1 MRNLHS
7 ESIARRW
14 RLLLIAL
21 VALLVLVSACE
32 GIGIQVVNQYQT
44 VPAIPRHAPAQD
56 TRADFDALPVP
67 DGVDPAL
74 YAQLKDALYNE
85 LLKVQSGKN
94 VSQPPSGVANQ
105 VADLELAEDEG
116 AYYLSWSYRNLGD
129 YDQDGA
135 VGISDITPIAMYYG
149 QDVPDIDGDPDDYSI
164 QAVVDGSGNGTVDI
178 ADITPIAMSYGTSV
192 DGYAVQ
198 TSADEAQTWDD
209 LSPVLVGSATG
220 DGRAGFE
227 VLLDTPVERNIYHVV
242 PYFGEEF
249 GDDSNAVRY
258 FTSELVL
265 ILETPAESGAG
276 TAEDPYVVLLD
287 TPYELRVEDDESVDV
302 SASVT
307 FDTMPPAFI
316 AFTAEEPR
324 LMTVENIM
332 AGDFTV
338 VALLGE
344 IAPMPSGDVYFRAQG
359 DLPP

>member
-7 ESIARRW
+7 ESVARLRC
-14 RLLLIAL
+14 LPLIAL
-21 VALLVLVSACE
+21 AIVLLAASACKSVSLHLSLGQGAE
-32 GIGIQVVNQYQT
+32 LAYIHQVPPESAVPDIG
-44 VPAIPRHAPAQD
+44 A
-56 TRADFDALPVP
+56 RAAP

-74 YAQLKDALYNE
+74 YAKLKNALRDE
-85 LLKVQSGKN
+85 LLRLDAYKRA
-94 VSQPPSGVANQ
+94 SQPPSGDVNL
-105 VADLELAEDEG
+105 VADLALAEDG
-116 AYYLSWSYRNLGD
+116 GDYYLSWSYRNLGD

-149 QDVPDIDGDPDDYSI
+149 QAVPEIDGERDDYSI

-192 DGYAVQ
+192 DGYAIQ

-209 LSPVLVGSATG
+209 LPPVPVGAATG
-220 DGRAGFE
+220 DGRAGFSA
-227 VLLDTPVERNIYHVV
+227 LLETPVERNIYRVI

-265 ILETPAESGAG
+265 ILETPSESGAG
-276 TAEDPYVVLLD
+276 TQEDPYVVMLD
-287 TPYELRVEDDESVDV
+287 TPYELRVEDDEEVDV
-302 SASVT
+302 SASVA

-316 AFTAEEPR
+316 VFTAEEPR

-344 IAPMPSGDVYFRAQG
+344 IAPMPSGTVYFRAQG

>member
-14 RLLLIAL
+14 RLLLIAF
-21 VALLVLVSACE
+21 VVILLTASACKSVSLHLSLGQGAE
-32 GIGIQVVNQYQT
+32 RTYLHQ
-44 VPAIPRHAPAQD
+44 APPENAYPNFNA
-56 TRADFDALPVP
+56 RSAP

-74 YAQLKDALYNE
+74 YAKLKNALRDE
-85 LLKVQSGKN
+85 LLRLEAYKRA
-94 VSQPPSGVANQ
+94 SQPPSGVANQ
-105 VADLELAEDEG
+105 VADLELAEDGG

-149 QDVPDIDGDPDDYSI
+149 QAVPEIDGDPDDYSI

-209 LSPVLVGSATG
+209 LSPVLVDTALG
-220 DGRAGFE
+220 DGRKGFS
-227 VLLDTPVERNIYHVV
+227 VLLDSPVERNIYHVV

-265 ILETPAESGAG
+265 IVETPPESGAG
-276 TAEDPYVVLLD
+276 TQEDPYVVLLD
-287 TPYELRVEDDESVDV
+287 TPYELRVEDDEEVDV
-302 SASVT
+302 SADVA

-316 AFTAEEPR
+316 VFTAEEPR

-344 IAPMPSGDVYFRAQG
+344 IAPMPSGTVYFRAQG

>member
-7 ESIARRW
+7 ESVAGRW
-14 RLLLIAL
+14 HLLLIAL
-21 VALLVLVSACE
+21 AVMLLAASACKSVSLHRSLGQGPE
-32 GIGIQVVNQYQT
+32 RAHLNQFPPESAAANYG
-44 VPAIPRHAPAQD
+44 
-56 TRADFDALPVP
+56 ADSAP

-74 YAQLKDALYNE
+74 YAKLKNVLRDE
-85 LLKVQSGKN
+85 LLRLDAYKRA
-94 VSQPPSGVANQ
+94 SQPPSGAANQ
-105 VADLELAEDEG
+105 VADLELAEDG
-116 AYYLSWSYRNLGD
+116 GDYYLSWSYRNLGD

-149 QDVPDIDGDPDDYSI
+149 QAVPEIDGDPDDYSI

-192 DGYAVQ
+192 DGYAIQ

-209 LSPVLVGSATG
+209 LPPVLVGTATG
-220 DGRAGFE
+220 DGRVGFE
-227 VLLDTPVERNIYHVV
+227 VLLDSPVERNIYHVV
-242 PYFGEEF
+242 PYFGAEF

-287 TPYELRVEDDESVDV
+287 TPYELRVEDDEEVDISDSVDFE
-302 SASVT
+302 T
-307 FDTMPPAFI
+307 TPPAFI
-316 AFTAEEPR
+316 TFAPDVPR
-324 LMTVENIM
+324 LMTVDDVM

-344 IAPMPSGDVYFRAQG
+344 IAPMPSGVVYFRAQG